1 MVGDRL
7 DLGPQ
12 LLDVDRL
19 LLGEVLPALA
29 RELADL
35 VEPVRVDLVR
45 QVVVEEVLARDAE
58 ALGQPE
64 QLAFEHHQLAVQVVE
79 RELELLDAV
88 GVDVHRAHQL
98 DDLLAVLLVALL
110 ELGAGL
116 LAAAQGRQAPV
127 LHLRHLDIDLGDA
140 RQRAQHLGLELLLER
155 RQRQR
160 VLVVIL
166 AALGPARHR
175 RPASPLTGGGGA
187 GGRTSLGIAG
197 RGIGRRHRGRRR
209 HDALALAGRAA
220 LGRLEVDHVAQQDA
234 ALVDRV
240 APRQQRRDGHRAL
253 ADAADHL
260 VLAGLDALGDLDLAL
275 AAQQLDAAHLAQV
288 HAHGIVGAAEL
299 LVLAGRF
306 GGDHGG
312 LGRLSRSGGG
322 GLFLLLGLDHVD
334 AGFRQHRHRVL
345 DLLGGHFVGRQGG
358 VQLVVGD
365 VAALLA
371 LLDEL
376 LELGAEGVEQRGV
389 GPLFAGV
396 GGFRLGNGRG
406 LGRHSWS
413 LGAQTM

>member
-1 MVGDRL
+1 MRK
-7 DLGPQ
+7 PS
-12 LLDVDRL
+12 
-19 LLGEVLPALA
+19 
-29 RELADL
+29 
-35 VEPVRVDLVR
+35 
-45 QVVVEEVLARDAE
+45 AE
-58 ALGQPE
+58 PE
-64 QLAFEHHQLAVQVVE
+64 QLAFEHHQLAVEVVE

-127 LHLRHLDIDLGDA
+127 LHLRHLDIDLEDA

-155 RQRQR
+155 RQRQC
-160 VLVVIL
+160 VLVVVL
-166 AALGPARHR
+166 AAFGTGFATGGSLAVHGWRRRRADQPGHR
-175 RPASPLTGGGGA
+175 RT
-187 GGRTSLGIAG
+187 RY
-197 RGIGRRHRGRRR
+197 RRRHRGRRR

-240 APRQQRRDGHRAL
+240 TPHQQRRDRHRAL

-312 LGRLSRSGGG
+312 LGGLRRGGG
-322 GLFLLLGLDHVD
+322 GGFFLLLGLDHVD
-334 AGFRQHRHRVL
+334 AGFRQHRHGVL

-376 LELGAEGVEQRGV
+376 LELGAKGVEQGGV

-413 LGAQTM
+413 LGAQTNKTAVGAVDLAARRGGGEGGPAKLPFYYMGLNIKQR